1 MYIASHNCRCGS
13 WYCDISPYHLIARAP
28 VHLCAR
34 THQFVQLVEGVGTW
48 AIWQFLRQLTIWHG
62 QDCQNPLWKM
72 QTRELLQ
79 QGVPGAIQRCQG
91 PDGVFLWEIPDLRP
105 PQNSGVLLSHTGR
118 STQHCS
124 VKPFQALKIDQNT
137 SWLRPCE
144 AQHWKKHKLVCRPAS
159 TSETQFSQLSSET
172 EISIGEALAA
182 QHDTGEVRVINRGNG
197 DKLGSKMSI

>member
-1 MYIASHNCRCGS
+1 MWLVILWYLTIPSDSKGS
-13 WYCDISPYHLIARAP
+13 CAP
-28 VHLCAR
+28 VCQDPPICAACGR
-34 THQFVQLVEGVGTW
+34 SRNVGNLAIPQAIDDLTWTGLPKPVVEDANKRITATRSARRDPAMSGSRWSVSLG
-48 AIWQFLRQLTIWHG
+48 
-62 QDCQNPLWKM
+62 NP
-72 QTRELLQ
+72 
-79 QGVPGAIQRCQG
+79 
-91 PDGVFLWEIPDLRP
+91 RP
-105 PQNSGVLLSHTGR
+105 PQHSGVLLSHTGR